1 PPHPPLVLDHGRR
14 RPRRHTGDRDGVE
27 GEAEPPPLPG
37 QAAAGGH
44 VRPRQIHQHRPHREA
59 DAVPERRR
67 MPAAPG
73 PEPGRR
79 SGQGPEHHNQVTHHR
94 PPDQATPDEPAAGAA
109 GPAGPDGADGA
120 DGAAETGT
128 MRSAR
133 KATPQ
138 RFSPPRTAS
147 HGNAT
152 SPTGATTSPI
162 VTDWSPDTATF
173 SRSTRP
179 AASAA
184 DNPTVKTVCPLRSVL
199 TSPVSWF
206 TSLGRGADTHTNV
219 IADTST
225 GMMRTKNLPSVH
237 PPRHRV
243 RSS

>member
-1 PPHPPLVLDHGRR
+1 
-14 RPRRHTGDRDGVE
+14 
-27 GEAEPPPLPG
+27 
-37 QAAAGGH
+37 
-44 VRPRQIHQHRPHREA
+44 
-59 DAVPERRR
+59 
-67 MPAAPG
+67 PAAPG
-73 PEPGRR
+73 PEPGHR

-94 PPDQATPDEPAAGAA
+94 PPDQATPDEPAAGA
-109 GPAGPDGADGA
+109 AGPDGADGA

-152 SPTGATTSPI
+152 SPTGVTTSPI

-184 DNPTVKTVCPLRSVL
+184 DSPTVNTVCPLRSVL

-206 TSLGRGADTHTNV
+206 TSLGRGAGTHTNV

-225 GMMRTKNLPSVH
+225 GMMRMNPPGLEMTWLDTKVPREVEKSSDRPSFLAGT
-237 PPRHRV
+237 
-243 RSS
+243 

>member
-1 PPHPPLVLDHGRR
+1 APPAPAPPLPPLVLADGRR
-14 RPRRHTGDRDGVE
+14 RTRRHTGDRDGVE
-27 GEAEPPPLPG
+27 GQAEPPPLPG
-37 QAAAGGH
+37 ELAARGH

-59 DAVPERRR
+59 DAVPERGR

-79 SGQGPEHHNQVTHHR
+79 SGQGPEHHNELTHHR
-94 PPDQATPDEPAAGAA
+94 PPDQATPDEPAGAAGAA
-109 GPAGPDGADGA
+109 GPDGTDGAV
-120 DGAAETGT
+120 GAAETGT

-173 SRSTRP
+173 S
-179 AASAA
+179 
-184 DNPTVKTVCPLRSVL
+184 
-199 TSPVSWF
+199 
-206 TSLGRGADTHTNV
+206 
-219 IADTST
+219 
-225 GMMRTKNLPSVH
+225 
-237 PPRHRV
+237 
-243 RSS
+243 